1 MIIPLMAAEL
11 FGLRRMGRVMGI
23 VLTADGVA
31 EAVVPMAVA
40 TLRDRTGSY
49 GPGFALL
56 VSLAFV
62 GAAAVAFLPTP
73 RGRRVYNDAET
84 VENSAVAHARPSIN
98 KRLRETQKKERQAHK
113 AERRSQRAEERKG
126 RPPEATAE
134 DPDLAGIVPGP
145 QPVPWADEL
154 TEEEK

>member
-1 MIIPLMAAEL
+1 M
-11 FGLRRMGRVMGI
+11 
-23 VLTADGVA
+23 
-31 EAVVPMAVA
+31 
-40 TLRDRTGSY
+40 
-49 GPGFALL
+49 
-56 VSLAFV
+56 
-62 GAAAVAFLPTP
+62 
-73 RGRRVYNDAET
+73 
-84 VENSAVAHARPSIN
+84 AHARPSIN

-126 RPPEATAE
+126 RPLEASAE